1 LQKDQGY
8 IYLLVT
14 FCNFEKIEILFGLHL
29 LSSPKPTNATSKSM
43 ASMMINSSV
52 ERAILVMVNQEQE
65 RIVKVLAEKYGFDED
80 EAMGCVESWR
90 VEKKEV
96 TPRKPK
102 EDKPVKAKPEPK
114 GKGKAKKE
122 ESDEPKAKKAK
133 TGYLLFCDAARASAR
148 AKLEREAE
156 ERGARDDG
164 VVEKVMAKHV
174 VTLLAACWK
183 DLDEEQQAMWKER
196 AEAIKEGRGDDLEEV
211 EVELEAEEDD
221 E

>member
-1 LQKDQGY
+1 
-8 IYLLVT
+8 
-14 FCNFEKIEILFGLHL
+14 
-29 LSSPKPTNATSKSM
+29 M

-52 ERAILVMVNQEQE
+52 ERAVLVMVNQEQE

-80 EAMGCVESWR
+80 EAMECLETVR

-122 ESDEPKAKKAK
+122 ESDEPKTKKAK

-183 DLDEEQQAMWKER
+183 DLDEEAQAVWKER
-196 AEAIKEGRGDDLEEV
+196 AQAIKEGRGDDLEEV
-211 EVELEAEEDD
+211 EVELDGDDEDD

>member
-1 LQKDQGY
+1 ML
-8 IYLLVT
+8 T

-52 ERAILVMVNQEQE
+52 ERAVLVMVNQEQE
-65 RIVKVLAEKYGFDED
+65 RIVKVLAEKYGFDEE
-80 EAMGCVESWR
+80 EAMVSLEAVR
-90 VEKKEV
+90 IEKKEV

-122 ESDEPKAKKAK
+122 ESDEPKPKKAK

-156 ERGARDDG
+156 GTSG
-164 VVEKVMAKHV
+164 EKVMAKHV

-183 DLDEEQQAMWKER
+183 DLDEEEQAVWKER
-196 AEAIKEGRGDDLEEV
+196 AQAIKEGRGDDLEEL
-211 EVELEAEEDD
+211 EVELAAEDVLVE
-221 E
+221 

>member
-1 LQKDQGY
+1 
-8 IYLLVT
+8 
-14 FCNFEKIEILFGLHL
+14 
-29 LSSPKPTNATSKSM
+29 M

-65 RIVKVLAEKYGFDED
+65 RIVKVLAEKYGFDGD
-80 EAMGCVESWR
+80 EAMECLETVR

>member
-1 LQKDQGY
+1 
-8 IYLLVT
+8 
-14 FCNFEKIEILFGLHL
+14 
-29 LSSPKPTNATSKSM
+29 M

>member
-1 LQKDQGY
+1 
-8 IYLLVT
+8 
-14 FCNFEKIEILFGLHL
+14 
-29 LSSPKPTNATSKSM
+29 M

-52 ERAILVMVNQEQE
+52 ERAVLVMVNQEQE

-80 EAMGCVESWR
+80 EAMECLETVR

-183 DLDEEQQAMWKER
+183 DLDEEQQAVWKER
-196 AEAIKEGRGDDLEEV
+196 AQAIKEGRGDDLEEV

>member
-1 LQKDQGY
+1 
-8 IYLLVT
+8 
-14 FCNFEKIEILFGLHL
+14 
-29 LSSPKPTNATSKSM
+29 M

-80 EAMGCVESWR
+80 EAMECLETVR

-96 TPRKPK
+96 TPRKSK
-102 EDKPVKAKPEPK
+102 EDKPVKAKSEPK

-156 ERGARDDG
+156 ETGG
-164 VVEKVMAKHV
+164 EKVMAKHV

>member
-1 LQKDQGY
+1 
-8 IYLLVT
+8 
-14 FCNFEKIEILFGLHL
+14 
-29 LSSPKPTNATSKSM
+29 M

-80 EAMGCVESWR
+80 EAMECLETVR

>member
-1 LQKDQGY
+1 M
-8 IYLLVT
+8 VT
-14 FCNFEKIEILFGLHL
+14 FCKIEKIEILLLQHL
-29 LSSPKPTNATSKSM
+29 LLYNHLPTLQANMT
-43 ASMMINSSV
+43 SMMINSSV
-52 ERAILVMVNQEQE
+52 ERAILVMVTQEQE
-65 RIVKVLAEKYGFDED
+65 RIVKVLAQKYGFDEA
-80 EAMGCVESWR
+80 EALGSLEAVSS

-133 TGYLLFCDAARASAR
+133 TGYLLFCDAARASAK

-156 ERGARDDG
+156 ETGG
-164 VVEKVMAKHV
+164 EKVMAKHV

-183 DLDEEQQAMWKER
+183 DLDEEQQAVWKAR
-196 AEAIKEGRGDDLEEV
+196 AEAIKEGRGDELDEV
-211 EVELEAEEDD
+211 EVELEAEEEDD

>member
-1 LQKDQGY
+1 
-8 IYLLVT
+8 
-14 FCNFEKIEILFGLHL
+14 
-29 LSSPKPTNATSKSM
+29 M

-52 ERAILVMVNQEQE
+52 ERAVLVMVNQEQE
-65 RIVKVLAEKYGFDED
+65 RIVKVLAEKYGFDEE
-80 EAMGCVESWR
+80 EAMSSLAAISS

-102 EDKPVKAKPEPK
+102 EPKEPK
-114 GKGKAKKE
+114 EPKGKAKKE
-122 ESDEPKAKKAK
+122 DSDEPKPKKAK

-156 ERGARDDG
+156 ETGG
-164 VVEKVMAKHV
+164 EKVMAKHV

-183 DLDEEQQAMWKER
+183 DLDEEAQAVWKER
-196 AEAIKEGRGDDLEEV
+196 AQAIKEGRGDDLEEV
-211 EVELEAEEDD
+211 EVELDGDDEDD

>member
-1 LQKDQGY
+1 
-8 IYLLVT
+8 
-14 FCNFEKIEILFGLHL
+14 
-29 LSSPKPTNATSKSM
+29 M

-52 ERAILVMVNQEQE
+52 ERAVLVMVNQEQE

-80 EAMGCVESWR
+80 EAMECLEAVR

-122 ESDEPKAKKAK
+122 ESDDPKPKKAK

-156 ERGARDDG
+156 ETGG
-164 VVEKVMAKHV
+164 EKVMAKHV

-183 DLDEEQQAMWKER
+183 DLDEEAQAVWKER
-196 AEAIKEGRGDDLEEV
+196 AQAIKEGRGDDLEEV

>member
-1 LQKDQGY
+1 
-8 IYLLVT
+8 
-14 FCNFEKIEILFGLHL
+14 
-29 LSSPKPTNATSKSM
+29 M

-52 ERAILVMVNQEQE
+52 ERAVLVMVNQEQE
-65 RIVKVLAEKYGFDED
+65 RIVKVLAEKYGFDEE
-80 EAMGCVESWR
+80 EAMGSLAAFSS

-102 EDKPVKAKPEPK
+102 EDKPVKVKPEPK

-122 ESDEPKAKKAK
+122 ESDEPKSKKAK

-156 ERGARDDG
+156 ETGG
-164 VVEKVMAKHV
+164 EKVMAKHV
-174 VTLLAACWK
+174 VTLLATCWK
-183 DLDEEQQAMWKER
+183 DLDEEAQAMWKER
-196 AEAIKEGRGDDLEEV
+196 AQAIKEGRGDDLEEV

-221 E
+221 FHLLEAEKDDE

>member
-1 LQKDQGY
+1 
-8 IYLLVT
+8 
-14 FCNFEKIEILFGLHL
+14 
-29 LSSPKPTNATSKSM
+29 M

-52 ERAILVMVNQEQE
+52 ERAVLVMVNQEQE
-65 RIVKVLAEKYGFDED
+65 RIVKVLAEKYGFDEE
-80 EAMGCVESWR
+80 EAMGSLAAISS

-102 EDKPVKAKPEPK
+102 EDKPVKVKPEPKGK

-148 AKLEREAE
+148 AKLERESE
-156 ERGARDDG
+156 EGG
-164 VVEKVMAKHV
+164 GEKVMAKHV

-183 DLDEEQQAMWKER
+183 DLDDEAQAVWKER
-196 AEAIKEGRGDDLEEV
+196 AQAIKEGRGDDLEEL
-211 EVELEAEEDD
+211 EVELDAEEEEEEEDD
-221 E
+221 DE

>member
-1 LQKDQGY
+1 
-8 IYLLVT
+8 
-14 FCNFEKIEILFGLHL
+14 
-29 LSSPKPTNATSKSM
+29 M

-52 ERAILVMVNQEQE
+52 ERAVLVMVNQEQE

-80 EAMGCVESWR
+80 EAMECLETVR

>member
-1 LQKDQGY
+1 
-8 IYLLVT
+8 
-14 FCNFEKIEILFGLHL
+14 
-29 LSSPKPTNATSKSM
+29 M

-52 ERAILVMVNQEQE
+52 ERAVLVMVNQEQE
-65 RIVKVLAEKYGFDED
+65 RIVKVLAEKYGFDEE
-80 EAMGCVESWR
+80 EAMSSLAAISS

-183 DLDEEQQAMWKER
+183 DLDEEQQAVWKER
-196 AEAIKEGRGDDLEEV
+196 AQAIKEGRGDDLEEV